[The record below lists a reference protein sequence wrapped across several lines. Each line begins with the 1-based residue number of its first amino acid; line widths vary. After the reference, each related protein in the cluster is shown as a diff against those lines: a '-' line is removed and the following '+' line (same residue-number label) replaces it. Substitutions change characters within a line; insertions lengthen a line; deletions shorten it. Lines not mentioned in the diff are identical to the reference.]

1 MGERDTKQYRATY
14 LVTSAVD
21 TDSSK
26 NSCWHILGEKVAAVY
41 EVKGDVI
48 AVPLPDIDRNTVAT
62 VLDVVTF
69 EHESPN
75 YLQCYQPITLNE
87 SLGHVSIT
95 RWRNTAEKSH
105 RSNPFSD
112 ATYL

>member
-1 MGERDTKQYRATY
+1 MGERDTKQYMATY

-21 TDSSK
+21 TDSLK

-41 EVKGDVI
+41 EVKGCTVTGY
-48 AVPLPDIDRNTVAT
+48 DINTVAT
-62 VLDVVTF
+62 VLDDVTF

-75 YLQCYQPITLNE
+75 YLQCYKPITLNE